1 MAMDGHFM
9 LVPKSSQAPQEPM
22 IKYQTLQMQF
32 TYLQP
37 GMKNGFGLQGS

>member
-32 TYLQP
+32 TYLQK
-37 GMKNGFGLQGS
+37 KNGFGLQGS